1 MNAFDKGL
9 AEFTRDGNRKLVGLL
24 IVSAIIF
31 GVIVWFVAKG

>member
-24 IVSAIIF
+24 LASVIIF
-31 GVIVWFVAKG
+31 GLIAWLGGT